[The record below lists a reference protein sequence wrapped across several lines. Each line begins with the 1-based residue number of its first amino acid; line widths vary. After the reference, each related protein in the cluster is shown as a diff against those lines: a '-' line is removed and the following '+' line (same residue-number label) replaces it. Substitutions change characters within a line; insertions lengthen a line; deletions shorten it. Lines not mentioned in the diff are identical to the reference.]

1 MNSSCCSKEIE
12 ETPSII
18 SSLILYKPLIVIVS
32 VAFFVSIALAY
43 QGTLP
48 FMNAIMGVFLALLAS
63 LKLFNLSGFSL
74 SFAKYDLVARKFPI
88 YGFLYPFIELL
99 LSGLY
104 LAELWPIFTNVLM
117 ITVMVVGTVGVINVL
132 ISGKS
137 VQCACVG
144 ASFKLPVGKVT
155 FFENITM
162 MLMAAFNLFIL
173 LVP

>member
-1 MNSSCCSKEIE
+1 MSSSCCQNKTEK
-12 ETPSII
+12 TPSII
-18 SSLILYKPLIVIVS
+18 SALILYKPLIVIVS
-32 VAFFVSIALAY
+32 VAFFMSIALAY

-48 FMNAIMGVFLALLAS
+48 FMNAIMGIFLALLAC
-63 LKLFNLSGFSL
+63 LKLFNLSKFSL
-74 SFAKYDLVARKFPI
+74 SFAEYDVVARKFPI

-104 LAELWPIFTNVLM
+104 LSGLWPIFTNVLM
-117 ITVMVVGTVGVINVL
+117 IALMVVGTIGVMNVL

-155 FFENITM
+155 FFENIAM
-162 MLMAAFNLFIL
+162 MLMAAINLFML
-173 LVP
+173 LY